1 MKPRYLIT
9 SFCLWLIGTLSTMAQ
24 TNTLSIPDVSAAPG
38 KTISLPINI
47 DNTTDI
53 VAVQFTFDVPNSVE
67 LNTEAVTLSERVD
80 GHSVSIKKI
89 ESQKYMVMLFSP
101 SNKPILGRT
110 GTLFTISLSA
120 SSEMIEGSE
129 HVLTLSDVVLADK
142 EGKNHITGFSAGKLT
157 IVKQPDL
164 EVFNVTTS
172 TTDIIPGDN
181 ITLNWQVKNIGG
193 LSTTSGWS
201 EQIFL
206 DSPNGVSKLLTK
218 TYYEESLVPDG
229 VVSRSVDVVTPQ
241 LLGID
246 GDATLR
252 VKLVSNSDAGEPS
265 WLYENNTAST
275 LTSVNVG
282 KVLEISP
289 TRISVDEA
297 SAGTI
302 KYYLTRSGN
311 VTNAETFSLEATD
324 DSRVSFPVEVVIEKG
339 QSGSYFYAQVSAN
352 KTLDNDSIVN
362 ATITGNEYPVVG
374 TTMVIEDDTYP
385 ALAITIEEQDVTE
398 GGSFDLKIST
408 ERISSKDI
416 LINLSCDESSR
427 FSIPSNIIIPAG
439 EISVTTSVEAKDDAI
454 PDVEHVVTFTA
465 SAVCHIPAS
474 NYIILLDNDV
484 PTLQMELM
492 PKAVSEAVGLMGVS
506 AVLKRTDNID
516 KTVTVKFSDDSEGGI
531 YYTRSSVEMSAGV
544 EEITVNLGPID
555 NAIVDGERIYNISAA
570 VYIAS
575 CSCNANNGTSGGV
588 VTKPLTIY
596 DNDGPTLSL
605 SASSSTLKEG
615 GEMSVTITRNTDT
628 AYEQIVNLSSE
639 QNAEIEY
646 PATVTIPAGQSSA
659 TFTVKSKSNTST
671 SDGFTATI
679 TAEADGFAKGSVWF
693 TVSDQ
698 TLPDAQITNVSLSIT
713 EAEVNSNATLTF
725 TLYNSGSYE
734 LPELT
739 EIGIYL
745 ANTSTLF
752 ATAYLQA
759 PLMAGDSV
767 VMNKEITLPT
777 SVGEYNLYAMANDGH
792 KVKELLYTNNT
803 SSMLTVKIVS
813 PFSTT
818 VNVDKATYNKGEAIT
833 ISGTIKGTDV
843 AGKTV
848 EVYIINSGYRH
859 VINVVSAEDGTFQ
872 TSYTPYE
879 GQMGYFAVG
888 ACYPG
893 EKLTN
898 EMASFNVYGIKRA
911 SNAAI
916 TNEILLNETKNGTFS
931 ILNPAQLDL
940 TGVNIKV
947 VSKPENCNIQIE
959 CPQSINANESVE
971 VSYTLIANAVSPGN
985 DWEKIELLIES
996 NEGASLPITLY
1007 YYCRNKTGELRASI
1021 ARINTTMIKDVT
1033 RDYPFTIT
1041 NVGKGETGKISLAL
1055 PSWMTSATPKEMASL
1070 EADASTTVILRFTPT
1085 EDMQLNVPVTGT
1097 IGINCENGQGLSLPF
1112 NIEPVSETTG
1122 TLTIDVCDE
1131 YTYYTAEAPH
1141 VAGAEVIVS
1150 HPTTGAEIAKG
1161 TTGTDGRFSVE
1172 LPEGYYAVSVTA
1184 AKHNSYRNNILV
1196 DPGKENTVVVNLSYE
1211 AITIDWK
1218 MEEIEIEDEY
1228 EITTTVNYET
1238 NVPVP
1243 VVELMVPS
1251 KIEAKALPE
1260 GESLIFYATLTNK
1273 GLITAQDVEF
1283 LLPEGFTT
1291 LSFEALS
1298 HTEPFTLAPQQS
1310 VMIPVK
1316 VTKVLSTE
1324 QNSRSRQK
1332 PIDNDPCVG
1341 QPGTLYFWD
1350 CGLDRKWH
1358 RYKIA
1363 LQLGSCNSKDSST
1376 WDNSGNGGY
1385 GGSGGGTF
1393 YYGGG
1398 FLTSPIGGGTSP
1410 YFGSSSGQSEITR
1423 KEDKGCEP
1431 CQNKFMLTLIDCGA
1445 QLIPA
1450 YKVLKSVYGC
1460 IKSTVQFIQLLQNET
1475 PPTGTQIAGAALET
1489 ISNCVAAKNAGS
1501 SDKNQN
1507 RAEERADAINSIVT
1521 SLGAFTGGWAKEGK
1535 VDWESTIDLLGSLS
1549 QSLVDLA
1556 GFDYDRIEELF
1567 CPLKLLEP
1575 CDLEGTPV
1583 ASVSMRNTKSRNAR
1597 MYPAYVQDLQ
1607 NAVACGVLKEMSI
1620 LGIQTHFYGDVS
1632 WLDAEPSQISVFFAT
1647 FTSLLNGNDCFPKE
1661 SVEILLKDKPENISV
1676 DMVYAFV
1683 ERWNNTVNDEEYG
1696 NIMDIDEILECYQL
1710 ISRVDSVICSK
1721 GYSDIDEYYE
1731 AEYLKA
1737 TEKLKEA
1744 SSSVCSSITLQ
1755 FSQQMVMT
1763 RQAFRGTLTVFNG
1776 SEDTAMEDA
1785 KLTLEVKDE
1794 TGKLATSHEFQIN
1807 LESLTGFTGNMNLTD
1822 GWTLDAGQTGVA
1834 TILFIPTKYAAPT
1847 VETKYSFG
1855 GLLSYIDPYTGLE
1868 VTRALSPVTLTV
1880 KPSPDLN
1887 LTYFMQRDILGD
1899 DPLTEVIEPSEEA
1912 EFSLLIN
1919 NVGYGDATNVQM
1931 ATQQPKIIE
1940 NEKGLLIDF
1949 ELISS
1954 QLNGGE
1960 KTLALGGSVATEF
1973 GDIPAKSQTYAQW
1986 WLKSSLLG
1994 HFTDYDVKATHVSSY
2009 GNPDLSLLN
2018 EVTIH
2023 ELIRSLEI
2031 TKADKTLVGFMT
2043 NDVVDAN
2050 DTPDMLYLSD
2060 GETET
2065 VATTSN
2071 ATIVKKSDTE
2081 YTLTVIPSAEGWN
2094 YGSITDPTYGIS
2106 KLQAVVRQ
2114 SDGKE
2119 ISLRNFWQTDRTL
2132 RDGKDPLYENRIHFA
2147 DDFTS
2152 VTPETYLLTFEPTPQ
2167 LMLEVASVEGIPAEN
2182 EIVTTPVETIKIM
2195 FNKPIQPET
2204 FTAEDITMAVQG
2216 AKQDLTQISI
2226 STTDNKTFTVNLSE
2240 VNKVCGNGYY
2250 VFTVQTAGI
2259 TDNEGFSGQSGK
2271 TASWNM
2277 YRDGT
2282 VQLTTS
2288 VYPESAGSITR
2299 SNTDNV
2305 EFGSIINLTVVSSNG
2320 YDFVNW
2326 TVNGEEISTEPQLE
2340 LAITND
2346 MNVVANF
2353 KKRTYAVN
2361 IVSESD
2367 GGSVEGCYSGIY
2379 EYGKELT
2386 LNAIPNEDF
2395 VFTTWVVNG
2404 EPVGNLSTLS
2414 ITVEKEMN
2422 ISAIFT
2428 RENYQQTTALYKG
2441 WNWMSSYINEAVP
2454 VELFSENATRI
2465 VSQFDELIYDPTY
2478 GMVGD
2483 IDSIKSGIG
2492 YKIETPITFLKTFK
2506 GHLYN
2511 VEERPI
2517 SLKRGWNWISYPY
2530 FENRTSAIIT
2540 NAEEGDYIIAQDGFA
2555 EYADGYWEGT
2565 FNEFLPG
2572 AGYLYKSAAD
2582 KELDFDFQEEVSAT
2596 TRMNVMG
2603 HDVNATSTVDMY
2615 RYPNTMNIIG
2625 KLYVNNHEA
2634 ENTSYRIYA
2643 MSGNEVRG
2651 VSQNINDR
2659 YYITIYGDEAVCIS
2673 FIVEEINTGKT
2684 FIANETISFCSD
2696 VIGSR
2701 KAPYAITLGE
2711 ATSIESLYGENRK
2724 MKVYNTLG
2732 ILLHSDAT
2740 VETIKSLSRGIYII
2754 DNKKYI
2760 VK

>member
-1 MKPRYLIT
+1 MKTKYLIT
-9 SFCLWLIGTLSTMAQ
+9 SLCLWLIGILPSIAQ
-24 TNTLSIPDVSAAPG
+24 TNTLSIPDVSVAPG

-47 DNTTDI
+47 DNTTDV
-53 VAVQFTFDVPNSVE
+53 VAVQFTLAVPYGVE
-67 LNTEAVTLSERVD
+67 LNTEAVTLSERGD
-80 GHSVSIKKI
+80 GHSLSIKKI
-89 ESQKYMVMLFSP
+89 ETQKYMAMLFSP

-110 GTLFTISLSA
+110 GTLFTIPLSA

-142 EGKNHITGFSAGKLT
+142 EGKNHTTGFSAGKLT

-218 TYYEESLVPDG
+218 VYFEESLVPDG
-229 VVSRSVDVVTPQ
+229 VVSRSVDAVTPQ

-252 VKLVSNSDAGEPS
+252 VKLVPNSDAGEPS

-275 LTSVNVG
+275 QTSVNIG

-289 TRISVDEA
+289 ARISVDEA

-324 DSRVSFPVEVVIEKG
+324 DSRVSFPVEVTIEKG

-352 KTLDNDSIVN
+352 KTLDNDSIIN
-362 ATITGNEYPVVG
+362 ITITGNEYPAVG
-374 TTMVIEDDTYP
+374 ATMVIEDDTYP
-385 ALAITIEEQDVTE
+385 ALVVTIEEQDVTE

-416 LINLSCDESSR
+416 QINLSYDESSR
-427 FSIPSNIIIPAG
+427 FSIPGNIVIPAG
-439 EISVTTSVEAKDDAI
+439 ESSVTISVEAKEDAT

-465 SAVCHIPAS
+465 SAVRHIPAS

-484 PTLQMELM
+484 PTLQMELT
-492 PKAVSEAVGLMGVS
+492 PTAVSEAVGLMGVS

-516 KTVTVKFSDDSEGGI
+516 KTVTVKFLDDSDGGI
-531 YYTRSSVEMSAGV
+531 YYSRSSVEMSAGV

-555 NAIVDGERIYNISAA
+555 NAIVDGERTYNISAA

-575 CSCNANNGTSGGV
+575 CSCNANNGTSGGI

-596 DNDGPTLSL
+596 DNDGPTFSL
-605 SASSSTLKEG
+605 SASSSILKEG

-639 QNAEIEY
+639 HNAEIEY
-646 PATVTIPAGQSSA
+646 PATVTIPAGQNSA

-671 SDGFTATI
+671 SDSFTATI
-679 TAEADGFAKGSVWF
+679 TAEAEGFAKGSVWF

-698 TLPDAQITNVSLSIT
+698 TLPDAQITNVSLSAT

-739 EIGIYL
+739 EIGIFL
-745 ANTSTLF
+745 ANTSTHL

-818 VNVDKATYNKGEAIT
+818 VSVDKATYNKGEAIT

-848 EVYIINSGYRH
+848 EVYIINSGYRY

-898 EMASFNVYGIKRA
+898 EMASFNVYGIKRTA
-911 SNAAI
+911 NTAI

-931 ILNPAQLDL
+931 VSNPAQLDL

-959 CPQSINANESVE
+959 CPQSINANESVD

-996 NEGASLPITLY
+996 NEGASLPVTLY
-1007 YYCRNKTGELRASI
+1007 YYCRNKTGELKASI
-1021 ARINTTMIKDVT
+1021 ARINTTMIKDAT

-1041 NVGKGETGKISLAL
+1041 NIGKGETGKISLAL
-1055 PSWMTSATPKEMASL
+1055 PSWMTSVTPKEIASL
-1070 EADASTTVILRFTPT
+1070 KSDESATVILRFTPT

-1097 IGINCENGQGLSLPF
+1097 IGINSENGQGLSLPF
-1112 NIEPVSETTG
+1112 NIEPVSETKG

-1150 HPTTGAEIAKG
+1150 HPTTGVLAAKG
-1161 TTGTDGRFSVE
+1161 TTGIDGKFSVE

-1184 AKHNSYRNNILV
+1184 AKHNSYQNNVLV
-1196 DPGKENTVVVNLSYE
+1196 DPGTENHVIVNLSYE
-1211 AITIDWK
+1211 AITIDYK
-1218 MEEIEIEDEY
+1218 VEEIEIKDEY
-1228 EITTTVNYET
+1228 EIITTVTYET
-1238 NVPVP
+1238 NVPAP
-1243 VVELMVPS
+1243 VVELVVPS
-1251 KIEAKALPE
+1251 KVEAKALPE

-1298 HTEPFTLAPQQS
+1298 HTEPFMLAPQQS
-1310 VMIPVK
+1310 VRIPVRI
-1316 VTKVLSTE
+1316 TKIANTS
-1324 QNSRSRQK
+1324 QNVRAKAK

-1341 QPGTLYFWD
+1341 QPGTLYYWD

-1358 RYKIA
+1358 RYGVA
-1363 LQLGSCNSKDSST
+1363 LQLGSCQSDDPTT
-1376 WDNSGNGGY
+1376 WDNSGNGN
-1385 GGSGGGTF
+1385 
-1393 YYGGG
+1393 YGGG
-1398 FLTSPIGGGTSP
+1398 GYGWRPIPHTGPGGLGGSVGGDIGGGNTDEGP
-1410 YFGSSSGQSEITR
+1410 RIYVE
-1423 KEDKGCEP
+1423 EDDCEP
-1431 CQNKFMLTLIDCGA
+1431 CQNRMVLRLVECG
-1445 QLIPA
+1445 LSFIPI
-1450 YKVLKSVYGC
+1450 YGC
-1460 IKSTVQFIQLLQNET
+1460 AQGSANCGREAMDGDTSGRHYINCTLTGLGCSMELCSAATLSTVVGAPIAAGCEII
-1475 PPTGTQIAGAALET
+1475 GTIT
-1489 ISNCVAAKNAGS
+1489 NVISCLMS
-1501 SDKNQN
+1501 
-1507 RAEERADAINSIVT
+1507 
-1521 SLGAFTGGWAKEGK
+1521 F
-1535 VDWESTIDLLGSLS
+1535 
-1549 QSLVDLA
+1549 
-1556 GFDYDRIEELF
+1556 
-1567 CPLKLLEP
+1567 LEP
-1575 CDLEGTPV
+1575 CDSEADTPQTTNKSKSFVRKVKQVMPDYIQEFQNKTHIPLQEAMAYKNKLLE
-1583 ASVSMRNTKSRNAR
+1583 
-1597 MYPAYVQDLQ
+1597 L
-1607 NAVACGVLKEMSI
+1607 
-1620 LGIQTHFYGDVS
+1620 FGDVA
-1632 WLDAEPSQISVFFAT
+1632 WTTCQTEEVVDLF
-1647 FTSLLNGNDCFPKE
+1647 
-1661 SVEILLKDKPENISV
+1661 VEMLMVTEGDYDVEKLLKFKPRNLSINQFEL
-1676 DMVYAFV
+1676 FV
-1683 ERWNNTVNDEEYG
+1683 ERINNTNKKARGEDVSTNNYINAQLMAQYDGEIMEAEEQS
-1696 NIMDIDEILECYQL
+1696 IIL
-1710 ISRVDSVICSK
+1710 
-1721 GYSDIDEYYE
+1721 GYSSTDDMWTTEYSI
-1731 AEYLKA
+1731 LQ
-1737 TEKLKEA
+1737 EKLDEA
-1744 SSSVCSSITLQ
+1744 SKSVCSSITLQ
-1755 FSQQMVMT
+1755 FSQSMVMT

-1776 SEDTAMEDA
+1776 SEDTAMEDV

-1794 TGKLATSHEFQIN
+1794 TGNLATSHEFQIN
-1807 LESLTGFTGNMNLTD
+1807 PESLTGFTGNMNLTD

-1834 TILFIPTKYAAPT
+1834 TILYIPTKYAAPT

-1855 GLLSYIDPYTGLE
+1855 GSLSYIDPYTGLE
-1868 VTRALSPVTLTV
+1868 VTRTLSPVTLTV

-1887 LTYFMQRDILGD
+1887 LTYFMQRDVLGD
-1899 DPLTEVIEPSEEA
+1899 DPLTEAVEPSEEA

-1919 NVGYGDATNVQM
+1919 NVGYGDAANVQM
-1931 ATQQPKIIE
+1931 VTQQPKIIE

-1960 KTLALGGSVATEF
+1960 KTLALGSSVATEF
-1973 GDIPAKSQTYAQW
+1973 GDIPAKTQTYAQW
-1986 WLKSSLLG
+1986 WIKSSLLG
-1994 HFTDYDVKATHVSSY
+1994 HFTDYDIKATHVSSY

-2043 NDVVDAN
+2043 NDIVDAN
-2050 DTPDMLYLSD
+2050 DTPDMLYLSN

-2065 VATTSN
+2065 VATISN
-2071 ATIVKKSDTE
+2071 ATIVRNSNTE
-2081 YTLTVIPSAEGWN
+2081 YELTIIPTAEGWN
-2094 YGSITDPTYGIS
+2094 YGSITDPTYGVS
-2106 KLQAVVRQ
+2106 KLQSVVRK

-2147 DDFTS
+2147 DEFTS
-2152 VTPETYLLTFEPTPQ
+2152 AMPETYLLTFEPTPQ
-2167 LMLEVASVEGIPAEN
+2167 LMLEVASIEGIPAEN
-2182 EIVTTPVETIKIM
+2182 EIVTTPVEAIKIM
-2195 FNKPIQPET
+2195 FNKPIQLET
-2204 FTAEDITMAVQG
+2204 FTTEDITMAVQG
-2216 AKQDLTQISI
+2216 VKRDLTQISI

-2240 VNKVCGNGYY
+2240 VNKICGNGYY
-2250 VFTVQTAGI
+2250 IFTVQTAGI
-2259 TDNEGFSGQSGK
+2259 TDNEGYSGK
-2271 TASWNM
+2271 NGKAVSWNM

-2282 VQLTTS
+2282 VQLITS

-2299 SNTDNV
+2299 SDTDNV
-2305 EFGSIINLTVVSSNG
+2305 EFGSTINLTAVSSKG

-2326 TVNGEEISTEPQLE
+2326 TVNGEEISTESQLE

-2346 MNVVANF
+2346 MSVIANF
-2353 KKRTYAVN
+2353 KKQSYAVN
-2361 IVSESD
+2361 IVSESE
-2367 GGSVEGCYSGIY
+2367 GGSVEGYYTGVY

-2386 LNAIPNEDF
+2386 LNAVPDEDF
-2395 VFTTWVVNG
+2395 VFTAWVVNG
-2404 EPVGNLSTLS
+2404 DTIGNSLSLS
-2414 ITVEKEMN
+2414 ITIEKEMN
-2422 ISAIFT
+2422 VSAVFT
-2428 RENYQQTTALYKG
+2428 REIYHQKTALYKG
-2441 WNWMSSYINEAVP
+2441 WNWMSIYINEAVP
-2454 VELFSENATRI
+2454 VELFADNAKRI
-2465 VSQFDELIYDPTY
+2465 VSQFDELIYDPVY

-2483 IDSIKSGIG
+2483 IDSLKSGIG

-2517 SLKRGWNWISYPY
+2517 SLKKGWNWISYPY
-2530 FENRTSAIIT
+2530 FENGTSGMIT

-2565 FNEFLPG
+2565 FNGFVPG
-2572 AGYLYKSAAD
+2572 AGYLYKSVAD
-2582 KELDFDFQEEVSAT
+2582 KELSFDFQEEVSAT
-2596 TRMNVMG
+2596 TRMNIMG
-2603 HDVNATSTVDMY
+2603 RDVNVTSTVDMY
-2615 RYPNTMNIIG
+2615 RYPNTMNITG
-2625 KLYVNNHEA
+2625 KLYINNHEA
-2634 ENTSYRIYA
+2634 ENTSYKIYA

-2659 YYITIYGDEAVCIS
+2659 YYMTIYGDEAVCIS
-2673 FIVEEINTGKT
+2673 FIVKETNTGKT
-2684 FIANETISFCSD
+2684 YMANETMSFRND

-2701 KAPYAITLGE
+2701 NAPYAITLGE
-2711 ATSIESLYGENRK
+2711 STSVESLYSENRK

-2740 VETIKSLSRGIYII
+2740 VEVIKTLSRGIYII
-2754 DNKKYI
+2754 DGKKYI